1 MRNKFVKINF
11 DLHCDWKKVP
21 PTYRVYVN
29 HEMFAERT
37 YIWGGTQFLQEVLQ
51 LNAPPGQYVIRVD
64 NLGDPE
70 CQFKIRNLTGEIG
83 PVRILDSKTFEITNE
98 SA

>member
-1 MRNKFVKINF
+1 MKNQFVTVKL
-11 DLHCDWKKVP
+11 DLFSKWDKEP
-21 PTYRVYVN
+21 PVYRIYVN
-29 HEMFAERT
+29 SELFAERT